1 MATRK
6 APKRRVS
13 KKPANGNGNG
23 GRATV
28 RDVLHAVEGVHT
40 RIDATNTR
48 IDDLTVQGAAAHE
61 SAVQQRAEWV
71 QGNVAMETRLT
82 TAIDSLRKAVN
93 DRLHAIEAD
102 VTTLK
107 RPWVFIKSG
116 WTKFGVGLSVAS
128 TLIYTL
134 ARLGI
139 HFPF

>member
-6 APKRRVS
+6 ATKKRVP
-13 KKPANGNGNG
+13 KKPANGNGE
-23 GRATV
+23 RATV
-28 RDVLHAVEGVHT
+28 RDVLNAVEGVHT
-40 RIDATNTR
+40 RIDLTNTR
-48 IDDLTVQGAAAHE
+48 IDGLSTASNRAAE
-61 SAVQQRAEWV
+61 IAV
-71 QGNVAMETRLT
+71 VAVRERIASDTRLSDS
-82 TAIDSLRKAVN
+82 IDGLRDVVN
-93 DRLHAIEAD
+93 ERMHLVEAD
-102 VTTLK
+102 LTTLK